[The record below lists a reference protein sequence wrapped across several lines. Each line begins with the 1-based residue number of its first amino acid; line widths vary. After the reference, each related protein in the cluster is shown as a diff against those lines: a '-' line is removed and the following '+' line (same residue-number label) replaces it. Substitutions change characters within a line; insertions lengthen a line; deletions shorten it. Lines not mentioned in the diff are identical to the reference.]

1 MSGIVC
7 AVRGG
12 PSSRLTIAKAIELA
26 KDVNLP
32 LYFLYVV
39 NLDFLS
45 YTSSSRTKAISE
57 EMYQLGEFILLAAQ
71 TEASRHGITAHSEIR
86 EGKVADEIVKFSK
99 AVKADKIVLGLPS
112 QVEGKESIFNDPQ
125 LASFIKHIEE
135 QTDAEVILVGENAQA

>member
-1 MSGIVC
+1 MPGIVC

-26 KDVNLP
+26 REVNLP

-45 YTSSSRTKAISE
+45 YTSSSRTKAITE

-71 TEASRHGITAHSEIR
+71 AEASRHGITAHNEIR
-86 EGKVADEIVKFSK
+86 EGKVAEEIVKFS
-99 AVKADKIVLGLPS
+99 AEVEADKIVLGLPG
-112 QVEGKESIFNDPQ
+112 QTEGKESVFDDPQ
-125 LASFIKHIEE
+125 LASFIHRIEE
-135 QTDAEVILVGENAQA
+135 ETGIEVVLVGENAQE